1 MQKRSAMYGM
11 VSLAI
16 ILFSIVFMFQIS
28 GENQRALMKGY
39 LISFSYSHSCGGMV
53 PVPRI
58 YSRYYFTDDTLHN
71 DSTLQAIQ
79 EDLAAIRQSY
89 DSLHG
94 VDITFSDSTPYACYL
109 KVIAICRKDVPRN
122 FFPFGDHIFASG
134 ISRHRWNEDSI
145 ILSIEHLSMII
156 YH

>member
-1 MQKRSAMYGM
+1 M

-39 LISFSYSHSCGGMV
+39 KISFPGGCHAS
-53 PVPRI
+53 PERRF
-58 YSRYYFTDDTLHN
+58 YKAFCFTADSRHN

-79 EDLAAIRQSY
+79 KDLRAIRQSY

-94 VDITFSDSTPYACYL
+94 IAIKFSDSTPYACYL

-122 FFPFGDHIFASG
+122 LFPFGDHIFASG
-134 ISRHRWNEDSI
+134 ISRHQWNEDSLI
-145 ILSIEHLSMII
+145 MNESNTWTSPAFDIT
-156 YH
+156 YR